1 MGHIKTSFG
10 DKKEAKS
17 LFQKLLFYYVL
28 IEKPKI
34 KGSRNV
40 DLLRKLLFYDEL
52 NIMQRLYGRSYKV
65 EIVDSKDLLAQ
76 LEASK
81 SSIKDLF
88 WDLLGEIKAFKY
100 QITVKISLKKHK
112 QNGNIEFAIVYFNS
126 TTKTD

>member
-1 MGHIKTSFG
+1 MGYIKTSFG

-52 NIMQRLYGRSYKV
+52 NVMQRLYGRSYKV

-88 WDLLGEIKAFKY
+88 
-100 QITVKISLKKHK
+100 
-112 QNGNIEFAIVYFNS
+112 
-126 TTKTD
+126 